1 MKLDYVIVGAGP
13 AGLQLAYFLEK
24 QQKSYTIVE
33 AAEGVGEFFRHYPRH
48 RKLISINKV
57 NTGFDDAEINLRW
70 DWNSLL
76 NDKVLFPEYSQK
88 YFSSAD
94 KLTEYLEDFTA
105 VHNLKIKFCFKVVNV
120 NKRDGEFAIRSENNE
135 IIYGKNL
142 IIATGFC
149 KEKVP
154 MFPGVELAETYSEHD
169 IDPKKYKNKR
179 VLILGKG
186 NSAFETAENLIET
199 TATVALCSPNPIKLA
214 WNSHYVG
221 NVRAVN
227 NNFLDTY
234 QLKSQNIVLD
244 ANLTS
249 LERTDDG
256 KIMANIHYTHAK
268 DELRSIPFDHVIMAT
283 GFMFDNSIFDESCT
297 PALSHEGK
305 FPRMTSSWESTNVPN
320 MYFAGVLMHQRD
332 FRRTMSGFIH
342 GFRYNIRA
350 LANILNKKNYGVAWP
365 SEKMPKDPV
374 VITKHV
380 LKQLTYSSSMFL
392 QPGFVGDVMLF
403 DDSEEVNY
411 LKDMPFEYM
420 EDSELSSQRS
430 YCTIS
435 LEYGDFSQVTDPFNI
450 ERDPSPTKAHEVE
463 YLHPII
469 RFYNKGKMSYERHI
483 LEDLENDYER
493 ECFREVTENIFKEA
507 FMDNAMMTKHAMN
520 SNMTMGEE
528 MSASI
533 DAVIEKTRASDIA
546 KGTNLSMEKEMA
558 SSIEAVK

>member
-24 QQKSYTIVE
+24 LQKNYIIVE

-48 RKLISINKV
+48 RTLISINKV
-57 NTGFDDAEINLRW
+57 NTGFDDEEINLRW

-76 NDKVLFPEYSQK
+76 NDKVFFPEYSQD

-94 KLTEYLEDFTA
+94 KLTEYLEEFTA
-105 VHNLKIKFCFKVVNV
+105 AHNLKIKFGFKVANV
-120 NKRDGEFAIRSENNE
+120 NKDDDEFTIKSECGEEVRA
-135 IIYGKNL
+135 KNL
-142 IIATGFC
+142 IVATGFS

-154 MFPGVELAETYSEHD
+154 NFPGVELAEMYSEHST
-169 IDPKKYKNKR
+169 DPMKYKNKR

-199 TATVALCSPNPIKLA
+199 TAVVAMCSPSPVRLA
-214 WNSHYVG
+214 WNTHYVG

-234 QLKSQNIVLD
+234 QLKSQNIILD
-244 ANLTS
+244 ADLES

-283 GFMFDNSIFDESCT
+283 GFKFDNSIFDESCT

-305 FPRMTSSWESTNVPN
+305 FPKMTSSWESTNVPN
-320 MYFAGVLMHQRD
+320 MYFAGILMHQRD
-332 FRRTMSGFIH
+332 FRKTMSGFIH
-342 GFRYNIRA
+342 GFRYNIQA
-350 LANILNKKNYGVAWP
+350 LTNHLNKKNHSVAWP
-365 SEKMPKDPV
+365 SQKIPRDPEV
-374 VITKHV
+374 VANHV

-392 QPGFVGDVMLF
+392 QPGFIGDVMVFGNSKELT
-403 DDSEEVNY
+403 Y
-411 LKDMPFEYM
+411 IKDIPFEYVA
-420 EDSELSSQRS
+420 DSELSSLES
-430 YCTIS
+430 YCTVS
-435 LEYGDFSQVTDPFNI
+435 LEYGDFSKVVDPFNI
-450 ERDPSPTKAHEVE
+450 DRDPSPEKAHQAE

-483 LEDLENDYER
+483 LEDLENYYER
-493 ECFREVTENIFKEA
+493 DVFRQVTADIFRE
-507 FMDNAMMTKHAMN
+507 AMQGTMIPDMAAAADLAME
-520 SNMTMGEE
+520 TQ
-528 MSASI
+528 ASMKKSLKK
-533 DAVIEKTRASDIA
+533 AAEPA
-546 KGTNLSMEKEMA
+546 E
-558 SSIEAVK
+558 

>member
-1 MKLDYVIVGAGP
+1 MKLDYIVVGAGP

-24 QQKSYTIVE
+24 QQQSYTIVE
-33 AAEGVGEFFRHYPRH
+33 SAERVGEFFRHYPRH

-57 NTGFDDAEINLRW
+57 NTGFDDAEMNLRW

-76 NDKVLFPEYSQK
+76 NDKVFFPEYSQD

-94 KLTEYLEDFTA
+94 KLTDYLEDFTTT
-105 VHNLKIKFCFKVVNV
+105 HNLNIKFGFKVLNV
-120 NKRDGEFAIRSENNE
+120 SKSGGEFVLKSESGE
-135 IIYGKNL
+135 VVQGKNL
-142 IIATGFC
+142 IVATGFS

-154 MFPGVELAETYSEHD
+154 TFPGAELAEMYSEHD
-169 IDPKKYKNKR
+169 IDPMKYKNKR

-186 NSAFETAENLIET
+186 NSALETAENLIET
-199 TATVALCSPNPIKLA
+199 SATVALCSPNPIKLA
-214 WNSHYVG
+214 WNTHYVG

-244 ANLTS
+244 ADITS

-256 KIMANIHYTHAK
+256 KIMAHIHYTHAK

-283 GFMFDNSIFDESCT
+283 GFKFDNTIFDESCR

-305 FPRMTSSWESTNVPN
+305 FPKMTSSWESTNVSN

-332 FRRTMSGFIH
+332 FKRTMSGFIH

-350 LANILNKKNYGVAWP
+350 LSHILNKKNNGIAWP
-365 SEKMPKDPV
+365 AEKLSADSA
-374 VITKHV
+374 VIAKHV
-380 LKQLTYSSSMFL
+380 LRQLTYSSSMFL
-392 QPGFVGDVMLF
+392 QPGFMGDVMVF
-403 DDSEEVNY
+403 DTPEDVIY
-411 LKDMPFEYM
+411 MKDVPIEYM
-420 EDSELSSQRS
+420 EDSELSSKES

-435 LEYGDFSQVTDPFNI
+435 LEYGDFSHVTDPFNI
-450 ERDPSPTKAHEVE
+450 ERDPSPAKAHEVE

-469 RFYNKGKMSYERHI
+469 RFYSKGKMSYERHI

-507 FMDNAMMTKHAMN
+507 LMEAAMTSDFVKPAMQKTVMPKVVIGTNAAM
-520 SNMTMGEE
+520 G
-528 MSASI
+528 
-533 DAVIEKTRASDIA
+533 KDIA
-546 KGTNLSMEKEMA
+546 SPMEIAE
-558 SSIEAVK
+558 

>member
-24 QQKSYTIVE
+24 QQKSYAIVE

-57 NTGFDDAEINLRW
+57 NTGFDDAEMNLRW

-76 NDKVLFPEYSQK
+76 NDKVFFPEYSQE

-94 KLTEYLEDFTA
+94 KLTEYLEDFTTT
-105 VHNLKIKFCFKVVNV
+105 HNLKIKFGFKVANV
-120 NKRDGEFAIRSENNE
+120 SKKDGEFTVKSESDE
-135 IIYGKNL
+135 MVCAKSL
-142 IIATGFC
+142 IVATGFS

-154 MFPGVELAETYSEHD
+154 TFPGAELAEMYSEHS
-169 IDPKKYKNKR
+169 IDPMKYKNKR

-199 TATVALCSPNPIKLA
+199 TSTVALCSPNPIKLA
-214 WNSHYVG
+214 WNTHYVG

-244 ANLTS
+244 ADILS

-283 GFMFDNSIFDESCT
+283 GFKFDNSIFDESCT

-305 FPRMTSSWESTNVPN
+305 FPKMTSSWESTNVSN

-332 FRRTMSGFIH
+332 FKKTMSGFIH
-342 GFRYNIRA
+342 GFRYNIQA
-350 LANILNKKNYGVAWP
+350 LAKVLNKKNYGVAWP
-365 SEKMPKDPV
+365 SEKMPRDAEV
-374 VITKHV
+374 VAKHV
-380 LKQLTYSSSMFL
+380 LKQLTYSSAMFL
-392 QPGFVGDVMLF
+392 QPGFTGDVMLF
-403 DDSEEVNY
+403 DESEEITY
-411 LKDMPFEYM
+411 LKDIPFEYM
-420 EDSELSSQRS
+420 ADSELSSMES

-435 LEYGDFSQVTDPFNI
+435 LEYGDFSHVTDPFNI
-450 ERDPSPTKAHEVE
+450 ERDPSPEKAQQVE

-469 RFYNKGKMSYERHI
+469 RFYSKGKMSYERHI

-493 ECFREVTENIFKEA
+493 ECFREVAVNIFKEA
-507 FMDNAMMTKHAMN
+507 MMDEAMTPDVAMATELA
-520 SNMTMGEE
+520 METDM
-528 MSASI
+528 
-533 DAVIEKTRASDIA
+533 
-546 KGTNLSMEKEMA
+546 SMEKDMTG
-558 SSIEAVK
+558 SMEAMK

>member
-13 AGLQLAYFLEK
+13 AGLQLAYYLEK

-33 AAEGVGEFFRHYPRH
+33 AAENVGEFFRHYPRH
-48 RKLISINKV
+48 RTLISINKV
-57 NTGFDDAEINLRW
+57 HTGFEDREMNLRW

-76 NDKVLFPEYSQK
+76 NDKVFFPEYSQE

-105 VHNLKIKFCFKVVNV
+105 AHDLKIKFGFNV
-120 NKRDGEFAIRSENNE
+120 ENISKQAGEFTVKSVDGELVQA
-135 IIYGKNL
+135 KNL
-142 IIATGFC
+142 IVATGFS

-154 MFPGVELAETYSEHD
+154 NFPGSELAEMYSEHST
-169 IDPKKYKNKR
+169 DPMKYKNKR

-199 TATVALCSPNPIKLA
+199 TAVVALCSPNPIKLA
-214 WNSHYVG
+214 WNTHYVG

-244 ANLTS
+244 ADIVS
-249 LERTDDG
+249 LERTEDG

-283 GFMFDNSIFDESCT
+283 GFKFDNSIFDESCT

-305 FPRMTSSWESTNVPN
+305 FPKMTSSWESTNVSN

-332 FRRTMSGFIH
+332 FKKTMSGFIH
-342 GFRYNIRA
+342 GFRYNIQA
-350 LANILNKKNYGVAWP
+350 LANVLNKKNHDVAWP
-365 SEKMPKDPV
+365 SEKLARDPKAIAD
-374 VITKHV
+374 HV
-380 LKQLTYSSSMFL
+380 LKQLTYSSAMFL
-392 QPGFVGDVMLF
+392 QPGFIGDVLLL
-403 DDSEEVNY
+403 DKSEELTY
-411 LKDMPFEYM
+411 LKDVPFEYM
-420 EDSELSSQRS
+420 ADSELSSQES

-435 LEYGDFSQVTDPFNI
+435 LEYGDFSKITDPFNI
-450 ERDPSPTKAHEVE
+450 ERDPSPEKADQVE

-469 RFYNKGKMSYERHI
+469 RFYSKGKMAYERHI

-493 ECFREVTENIFKEA
+493 DCFREVTETIFKEALMDEEAVSNVALNIFKEA
-507 FMDNAMMTKHAMN
+507 MSNNMAMDQDMAY
-520 SNMTMGEE
+520 
-528 MSASI
+528 
-533 DAVIEKTRASDIA
+533 
-546 KGTNLSMEKEMA
+546 SMETEK
-558 SSIEAVK
+558 